1 MSGHNKWSKIK
12 HTKGKTDAAKGRFFT
27 KAVRE
32 IHNAVKLG
40 GSGDP
45 NMNFKL
51 RLAIDK
57 AKEVNMPAANIENAI
72 KKATGGGDNV
82 VYENISYE
90 GFAPGKVAMIIDCM
104 TDNRNRTISNV
115 RSTVEKNGGSIGSA
129 GAVSWMFDRK
139 GIFVF
144 EPGSAT
150 EEKLMEVALDA
161 GADDIISNTDGS
173 FEVTCP
179 VDKFEQVNKALTGA
193 GLKPV
198 SSELGMIPKEKTV
211 LKTVDE
217 VKTLLAFLEKVEE
230 DDDVQKVFTNYEC
243 DDALMDEAL
252 K

>member
-32 IHNAVKLG
+32 IHNAVKQG

-82 VYENISYE
+82 VYENIAYE
-90 GFAPGKVAMIIDCM
+90 GFAPHKVAMIIECM
-104 TDNRNRTISNV
+104 TDNRNRTIANV
-115 RSTVEKNGGSIGSA
+115 RNVVEKNGGSIAST
-129 GAVSWMFDRK
+129 GAVSWMFAHK

-144 EPGSAT
+144 EPGQTT

-161 GADDIISNTDGS
+161 GADDIVSHTDGS
-173 FEVTCP
+173 FEVTSP
-179 VDKFEQVNKALTGA
+179 VESFEAVNKALNAA

-198 SSELGMIPKEKTV
+198 SSELGMVPKEKTM
-211 LKTVDE
+211 LKTVEE
-217 VKTLLAFLEKVEE
+217 VKDVLAFLEKVDE

-243 DDALMDEAL
+243 DDAIMDQAL